1 MIAQKRI
8 DKKVGFPVGFD
19 GRPSSGRDSA
29 ARHAARHWLACA
41 ILEAGLALA
50 LPAAALPPSLPGLPG
65 IIAQGAPLSA
75 PAPLEPH
82 PCMRPAAGSLIGQ
95 PKQVYS
101 ANGVLNVHLDF
112 YTDVDANGYSI
123 FCFLMPDGSP
133 SPTLHARPGDLF
145 NLEVTNHVAPVDS
158 DDPDADAVEE
168 AGHGPTQCGEQFQ
181 FEMDPSSV
189 NVHFHGF
196 LVTPRCQGDDVY
208 NTVISAGD
216 TFQYSF
222 PIPAN
227 EPPGLFWFHPHVHG
241 SGEQTVQGGA
251 SGTLI
256 IDGIEQFEPT
266 VAGLPERV
274 LVLRDQIVGPNVPPP
289 FAGGTCPTWDVSVNF
304 VPVTYTSST
313 TTPAYS
319 SPGQIRMQAEQ
330 KELWRVVNS
339 SADAI
344 LDFQVLYDGVPQV
357 VQVVGLDGI
366 PVGSQDGTRRGH
378 TIAQTVIGM
387 SPGQRAEF
395 VISPPGPKVKSAV
408 IQTLNIN
415 TGLIGDT
422 DPVRILAKIST
433 QSADTGL
440 PRLPAFAGATW
451 PQRFEN
457 LDDAPLTATR
467 KLAFSETLQDPAN
480 PQTSPTNFYIT
491 VAGQT
496 PTLYHPEIAPAIT
509 TKLGAVEEWTVE
521 NQALEAHVFHI
532 HQIHYKMQA
541 IDGKPLDAANRQFRD
556 DYEIPG
562 WNPPVTTTYDASGNP
577 LPNQPYDPVSG
588 LLFSNMTPAQQQA
601 FLARYPYPNFTAR
614 FDFRD
619 PNIVGAFVFHC
630 HILAHEDQG
639 MMAVIRVLP

>member
-8 DKKVGFPVGFD
+8 GFEVD
-19 GRPSSGRDSA
+19 INVDRDRTVRSSRRTWLVTAIGGA
-29 ARHAARHWLACA
+29 A
-41 ILEAGLALA
+41 LALA

-65 IIAQGAPLSA
+65 IIAQGAALSA

-82 PCMRPAAGSLIGQ
+82 PCARPAAGSVIGQ

-101 ANGVLNVHLDF
+101 VNGVLNVHLDY
-112 YTDVDANGYSI
+112 YTDVDANGYST
-123 FCFLMPDGSP
+123 FCFLLPDGSAA
-133 SPTLHARPGDLF
+133 PTLHARPGDSF

-158 DDPDADAVEE
+158 DDPDADMVEE
-168 AGHGPTQCGEQFQ
+168 AGNGPTQCGEQFQ
-181 FEMDPSSV
+181 FDMDPSSV

-216 TFQYSF
+216 TFLYSF
-222 PIPAN
+222 PIPTN

-241 SGEQTVQGGA
+241 SGEQSVQGGA
-251 SGTLI
+251 TGTLI
-256 IDGIEQFEPT
+256 IDGIEQFQPT

-274 LVLRDQIVGPNVPPP
+274 LVLRDQLVGPNVPAP
-289 FAGGTCPTWDVSVNF
+289 FTGGTCPTWDVSVNY
-304 VPVTYTSST
+304 VPVVYTSTT

-319 SPGQIRMQAEQ
+319 PPGKILMQAKQ
-330 KELWRVVNS
+330 NELWRVVNS

-357 VQVVGLDGI
+357 VQVVGLDGV
-366 PVGSQDGTRRGH
+366 PVGSQDGTRQGH
-378 TIAQTVIGM
+378 VIPQTVIAM

-395 VISPPGPKVKSAV
+395 VIAPPGPKVKSAV
-408 IQTLNIN
+408 IQTLNVN

-422 DPVRILAKIST
+422 DPTRIIAQIVT
-433 QSADTGL
+433 QSTDTGL
-440 PRLPAFAGATW
+440 PRLPAFAGAVW

-457 LDDAPLTATR
+457 LDDATVTATR
-467 KLAFSETLQDPAN
+467 KLYFTETLQDPAS
-480 PQTSPTNFYIT
+480 PQTSPTNFYI
-491 VAGQT
+491 VVDGQT
-496 PTLYHPEIAPAIT
+496 PQLYHPEIAPAIT
-509 TKLGAVEEWTVE
+509 TKLGSVEEWTVE
-521 NQALEAHVFHI
+521 NRALEAHIFHI

-541 IDGKPLDAANRQFRD
+541 INGVPLAAANRQFRD
-556 DYEIPG
+556 DYFIPG

-577 LPNQPYDPVSG
+577 LPNQPYDPKTG
-588 LLFSNMTPAQQQA
+588 LLFANMTPAEQTA
-601 FLARYPYPNFTAR
+601 YLAKYPYPNFTAR

-619 PNIVGAFVFHC
+619 PNVVGAFVFHC